1 MAYEKYTQEQIEQA
15 RNTDIIDFLGRY
27 KGLNFKRQG
36 RYYRCTNED
45 SNSLVVYSDRKGFV
59 WNSHDIKG
67 SSVIDYLQK
76 VENMTFVEAMK
87 TLVGNGTK
95 FQTVQPL
102 QPQTRRD
109 TSSALVELPPHCEG
123 KYSRV
128 FAYLAKTRCIAA
140 EVINDM
146 IKEHKLYQDMHGNC
160 VFVGYDENKTA
171 RFGCIRGTLT
181 EKKYRGDCL
190 NSDKRYSFSQIGHE
204 QDRIYIFESPID
216 LLSHCTLTNLA
227 ANSPSAY
234 QKQTRISLSGTS
246 DVALEAFL
254 ERHKEIKTLN
264 FRLDND
270 EAGITAV
277 QKYKAKYEAR
287 GYTVNAVFSK
297 GKDINED
304 LVNRVSQKT
313 TQTMKR

>member
-1 MAYEKYTQEQIEQA
+1 MAEKYTQEQIEQA
-15 RNTDIIDFLGRY
+15 RNTDIIDFLSRY

-36 RYYRCTNED
+36 KYYRCTNED

-59 WNSHDIKG
+59 WNSHNIKG

-76 VENMTFVEAMK
+76 IENMTFIGAMK
-87 TLVGNGTK
+87 TLIGNGTYQ
-95 FQTVQPL
+95 FQTV

-109 TSSALVELPPHCEG
+109 TPSAVELPPHCEG

-140 EVINDM
+140 EVINDF
-146 IKEHKLYQDMHGNC
+146 IKQHTVYQDTHGNC
-160 VFVGYDENKTA
+160 VFVGYDDDKKA
-171 RFGCIRGTLT
+171 RFACIRGTLT

-190 NSDKRYSFSQIGHE
+190 NSDKRYSFSQIGQE

-216 LLSHCTLTNLA
+216 LLSHCTLTNIA

-254 ERHKEIKTLN
+254 ERHKKVKTLH